1 MLEPLHRALTSKH
14 RSTFLTKLV
23 KLKPRYCHS
32 VAHRAAHRW
41 EPCEICGI
49 VKILRSYDVSD
60 DQVVGEAR
68 DGSLRGGFARIGR
81 AVTFVSA

>member
-1 MLEPLHRALTSKH
+1 M
-14 RSTFLTKLV
+14 
-23 KLKPRYCHS
+23 
-32 VAHRAAHRW
+32 
-41 EPCEICGI
+41 